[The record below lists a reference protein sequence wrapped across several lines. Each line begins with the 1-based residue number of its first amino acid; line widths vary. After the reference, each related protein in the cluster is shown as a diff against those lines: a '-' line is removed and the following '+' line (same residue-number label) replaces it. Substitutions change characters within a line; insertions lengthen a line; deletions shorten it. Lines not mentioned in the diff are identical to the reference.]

1 MKFVKNYFLK
11 KRIGTSSRYL
21 IPKRSYTNISHNFF
35 PWKLNYTCHLI
46 ARKML
51 TGGTPQ
57 VHKDHNYAKK
67 NSEMITRTMP
77 MKAKIISYTRHI
89 CRVPQADPTP

>member
-11 KRIGTSSRYL
+11 KRNGTSSRYL
-21 IPKRSYTNISHNFF
+21 IPKISYTNISHNFF

-77 MKAKIISYTRHI
+77 MKA
-89 CRVPQADPTP
+89 

>member
-51 TGGTPQ
+51 TGNTTSPQ
-57 VHKDHNYAKK
+57 GPQLCQKK
-67 NSEMITRTMP
+67 NSEMI
-77 MKAKIISYTRHI
+77 KILL
-89 CRVPQADPTP
+89 

>member
-11 KRIGTSSRYL
+11 KRTGTSSRYL

-51 TGGTPQ
+51 TGKHHKSTRTTTMPQ
-57 VHKDHNYAKK
+57 K
-67 NSEMITRTMP
+67 NSEMI
-77 MKAKIISYTRHI
+77 KILL
-89 CRVPQADPTP
+89 